1 MDLVALTEFL
11 IKSIVKDPDSVSIKG
26 IEDEDL
32 LTIEVLVDEDDMG
45 TVIGKGGNI
54 ANAIR
59 TIVQASAHTNNQKKV
74 KINID
79 SF

>member
-1 MDLVALTEFL
+1 
-11 IKSIVKDPDSVSIKG
+11 
-26 IEDEDL
+26 
-32 LTIEVLVDEDDMG
+32 MG

-59 TIVQASAHTNNQKKV
+59 TIVQTAARANNKKKV